1 MARQTRRTRQDADTV
16 AGYEIVDL
24 TAGDV
29 VPMLKELETDATSGM
44 FSLVGVSVHKN
55 GKPIGVEGARKLKL
69 SEFMQLARAV
79 MERSGLGDIGG
90 AISGKD

>member
-1 MARQTRRTRQDADTV
+1 MPRQIKRARSAAQTIN
-16 AGYEIVDL
+16 GFEIVDL

-44 FSLVGVSVHKN
+44 FSLVGVSVHRN

>member
-29 VPMLKELETDATSGM
+29 VPMLKELETQATAGM
-44 FSLVGVSVHKN
+44 FSLAGVSVHKG
-55 GKPIGVEGARKLKL
+55 GKRIGVEGANALKL
-69 SEFMQLARAV
+69 SEFMQLAKAV
-79 MERSGLGDIGG
+79 MEKSGLGEVSG
-90 AISGKD
+90 AISGKG

>member
-1 MARQTRRTRQDADTV
+1 MPRQIKRARSAAQTIN
-16 AGYEIVDL
+16 GFEIVDL

-55 GKPIGVEGARKLKL
+55 GNPIGVGGAPKLTL
-69 SEFMQLARAV
+69 TGFMQPAQAV
-79 MERSGLGDIGG
+79 MEKSGLGEVSG
-90 AISGKD
+90 AISGKG